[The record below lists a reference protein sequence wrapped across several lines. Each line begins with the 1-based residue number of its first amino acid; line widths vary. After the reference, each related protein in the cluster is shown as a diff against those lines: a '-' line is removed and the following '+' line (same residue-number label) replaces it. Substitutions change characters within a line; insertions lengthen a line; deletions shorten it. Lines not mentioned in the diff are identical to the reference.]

1 MPPVCTVTQ
10 AQQPDYIALAI
21 VGVLLLGVMVAVL
34 RKYFAKKK
42 AGTKPTEAPAAK
54 PAKAV
59 DTAAAPGSAGEIK
72 LHDVSPKTAAMAMA
86 IVADSLKKPLNE
98 LRFIS
103 IKEVKK

>member
-1 MPPVCTVTQ
+1 MPPVCTVIQ

-21 VGVLLLGVMVAVL
+21 VGVLLLGVLGAVV
-34 RKYFAKKK
+34 RKYFAKKNAK
-42 AGTKPTEAPAAK
+42 SAPAA
-54 PAKAV
+54 P
-59 DTAAAPGSAGEIK
+59 AAAQPTNAATASGTAGEIK

-86 IVADSLKKPLNE
+86 IVADSMKKPLNE

>member
-1 MPPVCTVTQ
+1 MLHFCTAIQ

-21 VGVLLLGVMVAVL
+21 VGVLLLGVAVAVV

-42 AGTKPTEAPAAK
+42 AKSMPAAPAAAH
-54 PAKAV
+54 PTN
-59 DTAAAPGSAGEIK
+59 TATAPGSAGEIK
-72 LHDVSPKTAAMAMA
+72 LHDVPPKTAAMAMA
-86 IVADSLKKPLNE
+86 IVADSMKKPLNE